1 MPITPDGRVERKG
14 QSPHEFVGTTFPAS
28 GYYTCVARKLFL
40 ESEANKKNCKAKRAA
55 FHKRKPSNVQPR
67 LSTITSYPKPTKVE
81 KCDKSK
87 AVSAMPPLVPA
98 VKGNVKRAALFR
110 PTPGVEVFNR
120 MVTLA
125 KHGLDINSGISNSKP
140 MSDKDADSHFLQ
152 RERSAHLKC
161 LFRDIARCD
170 SESRRR
176 KFSLLY

>member
-67 LSTITSYPKPTKVE
+67 LSTITSYSEPTKVE
-81 KCDKSK
+81 ECDKSK